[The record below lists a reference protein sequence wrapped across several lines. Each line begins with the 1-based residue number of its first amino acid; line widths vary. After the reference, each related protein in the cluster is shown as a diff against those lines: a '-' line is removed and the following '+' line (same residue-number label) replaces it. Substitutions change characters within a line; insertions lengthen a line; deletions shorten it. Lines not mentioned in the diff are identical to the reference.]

1 MLWQLAPIFHFIIH
15 LKVNPKDLD
24 SKYAY
29 IQVTHVTPF
38 FDEKELQERKTEFER
53 SHNIR
58 RFMFEMPFTQAG
70 KRQGGVEEQCK
81 RRTILTGM
89 AHAVFLVTWF
99 YSLLLPDHKFIS
111 NVRSGPFLESDENSG
126 PLPPRDAFAHHFRRS
141 TDSFWN
147 PPGPL
152 SGPWHPGQEPLH
164 SVPFLPHGK
173 RALVISV
180 AQVPAWTCSEMYSWV
195 NKWDLRLHP
204 SYLASESRWSASA
217 WVAPVPGTSLQSEA
231 TCLAVAEF

>member
-1 MLWQLAPIFHFIIH
+1 MGKYNIGMLWQLAPIFHFIIH

-89 AHAVFLVTWF
+89 AHNIFLVAWF
-99 YSLLLPDHKFIS
+99 YFLLLPDHKFIS
-111 NVRSGPFLESDENSG
+111 NVRSLPFLESDENSG
-126 PLPPRDAFAHHFRRS
+126 PSRCFC
-141 TDSFWN
+141 T
-147 PPGPL
+147 
-152 SGPWHPGQEPLH
+152 
-164 SVPFLPHGK
+164 PF
-173 RALVISV
+173 
-180 AQVPAWTCSEMYSWV
+180 
-195 NKWDLRLHP
+195 
-204 SYLASESRWSASA
+204 
-217 WVAPVPGTSLQSEA
+217 
-231 TCLAVAEF
+231 